1 MEPPPVRLPFVD
13 ERKSE
18 QMKLK
23 EQTTSKKLNRRI
35 EKVRE
40 NWTSSERRQRAQKAV
55 ELQLTLLAQ
64 TLFGRG
70 QAGT

>member
-1 MEPPPVRLPFVD
+1 
-13 ERKSE
+13 
-18 QMKLK
+18 MKLK
-23 EQTTSKKLNRRI
+23 EQTTPKKLNRRI